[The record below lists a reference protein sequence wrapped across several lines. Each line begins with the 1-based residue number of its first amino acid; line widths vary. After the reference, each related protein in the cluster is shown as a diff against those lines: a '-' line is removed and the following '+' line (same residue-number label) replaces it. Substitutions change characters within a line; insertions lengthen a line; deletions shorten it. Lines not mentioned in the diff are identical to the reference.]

1 MSPSKCPNCRLS
13 LPQNWAGMNDPN
25 GKCPYCGKPLVTK
38 TAAPG
43 TAPPA
48 PPAPPTPAAPALQ
61 PAARPAGGAK
71 TILWGAGLPLTN
83 PMSKPGP
90 EERISAPLSASIP
103 PAPSSGN
110 EAFFNAST
118 QNRKIIA
125 EPASA
130 LAAPVAFGTEGAN
143 VNGAGHESP
152 SVSPPAMPQAKIN
165 QPSSPTVMF
174 ESPAREME
182 SSLASMERIAPEPEP
197 IALIAA
203 AAPPET
209 KAPTEPISRP
219 TPTRSKLKDKK
230 LAKKGFKSW
239 SGTAPR
245 KGVSENGSGAPKSP
259 SSKTPILL
267 IIAAVATVVLI
278 SVGVIILR
286 GKGKR
291 AGAASAKDV
300 VKTAEPIPSQAEPAP
315 NEEPAALAP
324 KPAPAEATKPAQ
336 AEGPVLADKP
346 SQADKPTNAEKSVHT
361 EKAAPAEKPKVEA
374 APPEPK
380 IAGGKPS
387 EDDYRRANEVYER
400 GNAKLFQ
407 GNTADAIADFNQALN
422 LNPKD
427 PAIHRGL
434 GLAYAQS
441 GQSADAI
448 KHLKLYLKASPKAT
462 DRAIIEKRIAQ
473 LRRN

>member
-1 MSPSKCPNCRLS
+1 
-13 LPQNWAGMNDPN
+13 
-25 GKCPYCGKPLVTK
+25 
-38 TAAPG
+38 
-43 TAPPA
+43 
-48 PPAPPTPAAPALQ
+48 
-61 PAARPAGGAK
+61 
-71 TILWGAGLPLTN
+71 
-83 PMSKPGP
+83 
-90 EERISAPLSASIP
+90 
-103 PAPSSGN
+103 
-110 EAFFNAST
+110 
-118 QNRKIIA
+118 
-125 EPASA
+125 
-130 LAAPVAFGTEGAN
+130 
-143 VNGAGHESP
+143 
-152 SVSPPAMPQAKIN
+152 
-165 QPSSPTVMF
+165 MF

-197 IALIAA
+197 IALKAA
-203 AAPPET
+203 AAPPEP
-209 KAPTEPISRP
+209 KPPTEPISRP

-291 AGAASAKDV
+291 AGAASASV

-324 KPAPAEATKPAQ
+324 KPAPEEATKPAQ
-336 AEGPVLADKP
+336 AEEPALADKP

-361 EKAAPAEKPKVEA
+361 EKSAPAEKPKVEA

-473 LRRN
+473 LRRH